1 MYWATEKITHELKK
15 EVGFLG
21 ASLALLTSSL
31 VQPGISSV
39 VKGVNGR
46 RIRRATR
53 GYINNFF

>member
-1 MYWATEKITHELKK
+1 MYWVTETIAHELKK

-46 RIRRATR
+46 RIRKAGR
-53 GYINNFF
+53 GYINKFF

>member
-1 MYWATEKITHELKK
+1 MYWVTETIAHELKK
-15 EVGFLG
+15 EVGFLE

-46 RIRRATR
+46 RIRKAGR
-53 GYINNFF
+53 GYINKFF

>member
-1 MYWATEKITHELKK
+1 MYWVTEKITHELKK

-21 ASLALLTSSL
+21 ASLALLTSAL

>member
-1 MYWATEKITHELKK
+1 MYWVTEKITHELKK

-21 ASLALLTSSL
+21 ASLALLASSL